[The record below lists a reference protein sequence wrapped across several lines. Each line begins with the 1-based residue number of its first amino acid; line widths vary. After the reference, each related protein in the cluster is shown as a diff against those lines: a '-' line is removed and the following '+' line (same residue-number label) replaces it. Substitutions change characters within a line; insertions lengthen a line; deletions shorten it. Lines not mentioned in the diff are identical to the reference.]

1 MCQLNPLVPISR
13 LSCIYCDLITAV
25 IYFFLC
31 RSKVQGNS
39 HARIAWAYW
48 FKRVLYYEVAL
59 VYVLTRL
66 VINVS
71 QVSTFSCLVVLIFLN
86 GKRKEKTWPSF
97 FVRTYKEMIFLG
109 IF

>member
-1 MCQLNPLVPISR
+1 VPVEPPGPISR

-66 VINVS
+66 VTNVS
-71 QVSTFSCLVVLIFLN
+71 QVSTFSCLVVLIF
-86 GKRKEKTWPSF
+86 KMEKERKKIYTLF
-97 FVRTYKEMIFLG
+97 FVRTYEQMIF
-109 IF
+109 FEYS